1 MPQTERDLLIRRY
14 LVYVTAVAVLTA
26 VIFAPREPRWWEILL
41 FVLLTLATESAS
53 IPFLRQS
60 SSMSVGFALIHA
72 SVLLFEPPV
81 ATWIAAMGTIRAR
94 DLRGSVPVRL
104 VVFNRLQLAAAAAT
118 ASWVFR
124 LAGGDLDQFASWDTV
139 LAALAGG
146 TAYFAVNVAMVLVS
160 FSLLQRLPNWR
171 HIFVT
176 GLRWVAANWVTVLPI
191 SYLMAVTYH
200 AARLGPLAIVF
211 YSIPLL
217 AARQSFQLYV
227 DARKQYLDTIRS
239 LAAALEARDPYTFGH
254 AERVA
259 RMAVEVGRQL
269 RLPQADLESLEV
281 AALLH
286 DVGKIGIAD
295 GILRK
300 TERYTARDFREMM
313 KHPII
318 GARIVANVKSL
329 DRLASW
335 VRHHHERMDGQGYPD
350 GLCGDKIPLG
360 ARIISVVDSFDAMI
374 SARPYKPTRTV
385 HEALE
390 ELDRCS
396 GTQFDPQVVQA
407 FRRAIDDGARL
418 VDILAG
424 ASEFTAELMRGL
436 DDEIPDREQI
446 RPYAGG
452 SPGGNG

>member
-1 MPQTERDLLIRRY
+1 MALPEQDTLVQRY
-14 LVYVTAVAVLTA
+14 LAYVAVVTVLTV
-26 VIFAPREPRWWEILL
+26 VIFAPSLPNWWHVWVFFLLILMAEA
-41 FVLLTLATESAS
+41 VSVPLL
-53 IPFLRQS
+53 RDS
-60 SSMSVGFALIHA
+60 SSMSVSFALMYA
-72 SVLLFEPPV
+72 AALLFEPLPAV
-81 ATWIAAMGTIRAR
+81 WAAALGTVRAM
-94 DLRGSVPVRL
+94 DLQGRVRL
-104 VVFNRLQLAAAAAT
+104 PLIIYNRLQMAIATLAASVA
-118 ASWVFR
+118 FR
-124 LAGGDLDQFASWDTV
+124 LVGGDLDRFASAGTI
-139 LAALAGG
+139 LAGLVAG
-146 TAYFAVNVAMVLVS
+146 LAFFIANACLVLIGFAVV
-160 FSLLQRLPNWR
+160 QRLPGWR
-171 HIFVT
+171 TTYIR

-191 SYLMAVTYH
+191 AYLIAATY
-200 AARLGPLAIVF
+200 RQMGVLSIVF

-227 DARKQYLDTIRS
+227 DARNQYLDTIRS

-269 RLPQADLESLEV
+269 RLPQSDLESLEV

-335 VRHHHERMDGQGYPD
+335 VRHHHERLDGLGYPD
-350 GLCGDKIPLG
+350 GLRGEEIPLG
-360 ARIISVVDSFDAMI
+360 ARIISVVDAFDAMI
-374 SARPYKPTRTV
+374 SARPYKPARTV
-385 HEALE
+385 HDALE
-390 ELDRCS
+390 ELERCS
-396 GTQFDPQVVQA
+396 GTQFDPEVVAA
-407 FRRAIDDGARL
+407 FRRAIDDGANL

-424 ASEFTAELMRGL
+424 ASEFTAELLRGL
-436 DDEIPDREQI
+436 DDEIPNREQI
-446 RPYAGG
+446 RPYAE
-452 SPGGNG
+452 STPGGNG